1 MKNLNFLHSLEVDQK
16 FLVEEAE
23 IIMRSQ
29 SLYGVERDFSVSF
42 GLRPKLN
49 KNLSSKVSPV
59 TESNLSYKFIK
70 SLVSGL
76 GYS

>member
-49 KNLSSKVSPV
+49 NNHKNAK
-59 TESNLSYKFIK
+59 
-70 SLVSGL
+70 
-76 GYS
+76 